1 MKSILPLAAAALL
14 LGACAT
20 EPMPQT
26 QAQPRVNC
34 RNVDPPTGSRL
45 VRKQD
50 CAAAAQADRE
60 AAQDSARQF
69 QELQQQTTP
78 MTR

>member
-1 MKSILPLAAAALL
+1 MKSILLLAAAALL

-20 EPMPQT
+20 EPMPDT
-26 QAQPRVNC
+26 QAQQRSNC
-34 RNVDPPTGSRL
+34 RNVDPRTGSRL

-60 AAQDSARQF
+60 AAQDSARQL
-69 QELQQQTTP
+69 QELQQQTMPT
-78 MTR
+78 MR

>member
-1 MKSILPLAAAALL
+1 
-14 LGACAT
+14 
-20 EPMPQT
+20 MPDT
-26 QAQPRVNC
+26 QAQQRGNC

-69 QELQQQTTP
+69 QELQQQTMPP
-78 MTR
+78 MR